1 MSIGD
6 LQSLLDEI
14 DSAGSLAELGERAIA
29 AIAPLRLTAAASG
42 IITGSRNARVKVGAV
57 SRTHLAAKV
66 VGLGL
71 VAL

>member
-14 DSAGSLAELGERAIA
+14 DSAGSLGERAIA